1 MSEEND
7 SLGMLQTPM
16 TSYFGLRSPVSIKSS
31 FDSSTTVVN
40 GTTTFACNGGH
51 ANPAL
56 SEKSLSL
63 SNVDVYHN
71 SPPSP
76 SEQPP
81 TSPYLCNGHQKHH
94 WRHSPMRSS
103 TILPNGMIPR
113 QQTTIDETVV
123 INGDNHEISI
133 NGADRTLRPT
143 ENGVGLCDFPCF
155 SIRI

>member
-1 MSEEND
+1 
-7 SLGMLQTPM
+7 M

-63 SNVDVYHN
+63 SNVDAYHN

-76 SEQPP
+76 SDQPP
-81 TSPYLCNGHQKHH
+81 TSPYLSNGHQKHH

-113 QQTTIDETVV
+113 QQNTIDETVV
-123 INGDNHEISI
+123 INGDSHEISM
-133 NGADRTLRPT
+133 NNVNRTLRPT
-143 ENGVGLCDFPCF
+143 ENGVGLCDFHF
-155 SIRI
+155 LKRHLKALNIAAHR